1 LNGAS
6 SGLFRVDCRRKP
18 HDGLA
23 GNSGNLIGVHGEI
36 FSTRFSFTSVMEV
49 VGKSRAKVVVES
61 CLHESVN
68 YFSDHVRILKCNPY
82 CTNVVFLENHGVYQ
96 WVFQV
101 NDPRENPI
109 TAVFFVKQHEEHL
122 GSTGTTPPG
131 PLSGEEPLPEGTVKG
146 KCIRWINASEVP
158 DVKLEGQHTF
168 VGQADTRICLYHLED
183 GRTEV
188 HFETDITLDFTL
200 SFPLNLMP
208 EGILKFMTETIM
220 SKIMQ
225 QATESMLCQV
235 QSDICCT
242 APELSA
248 DGSAC

>member
-1 LNGAS
+1 
-6 SGLFRVDCRRKP
+6 
-18 HDGLA
+18 
-23 GNSGNLIGVHGEI
+23 
-36 FSTRFSFTSVMEV
+36 MEV
-49 VGKSRAKVVVES
+49 VGKSQAKVIVES
-61 CLHESVN
+61 CLHESVT

-101 NDPRENPI
+101 NDPRDNPI
-109 TAVFFVKQHEEHL
+109 TAVFFVRQNEEHISPS
-122 GSTGTTPPG
+122 GSIPPG
-131 PLSGEEPLPEGTVKG
+131 PLSGEEHVPAGTVSG
-146 KCIRWINASEVP
+146 RCIRWVSAPPVSDLKHDGE
-158 DVKLEGQHTF
+158 HTF
-168 VGQADTRICLYHLED
+168 VGQANTRICLYHLDD

-235 QSDICCT
+235 QSDICCSS
-242 APELSA
+242 PELSA
-248 DGSAC
+248 EGGAC